1 MHRLLRVG
9 ILITFGMLI
18 IGITGGC
25 GEGPPEEIAD
35 PPQPEDDVGPP
46 RATRVEVDPAPRDG
60 PIPII
65 TIFTLTFNQGVA
77 AVWLNDTA
85 AIGSG
90 LVWQGSPPLGAPP
103 LSEGS
108 SQSLTIKWVNQDG
121 STGTKRVGPY
131 EVLPDDGD
139 PPTLTR
145 STVADGA
152 VDVNPAPIN
161 DSSFL
166 FHFDEPVT
174 GTIKLTD
181 EAGNDLNWVKY
192 VGGWRGTR
200 RATLT
205 PVAGQELVHET
216 TYKIEI
222 DVKDGAGERL
232 QTTITFVTKPK

>member
-1 MHRLLRVG
+1 MHSLLRVG

-25 GEGPPEEIAD
+25 GED

-65 TIFTLTFNQGVA
+65 TIFTLTFNQEVV

-85 AIGSG
+85 AVGSG
-90 LVWQGSPPLGAPP
+90 LVWQGSPPLGAHP

-139 PPTLTR
+139 PPTLT
-145 STVADGA
+145 SVTVTDGA
-152 VDVNPAPIN
+152 VDINPAPIN
-161 DSSFL
+161 GSRL
-166 FHFDEPVT
+166 EFHFDEDVT

-181 EAGNDLNWVKY
+181 EAGVDLNWVGI
-192 VGGWRGTR
+192 VQGE

-205 PVAGQELVHET
+205 LVAGQELVRGT

-222 DVKDGAGERL
+222 DVKDGAGDRL
-232 QTTITFVTKPK
+232 QETITFVTKPK